1 MAVRTRE
8 ELLSLIKERVG
19 DSAKDE
25 DLAFIEDLV
34 DTFDD
39 YDERTRESKSWE
51 EKYNENDR
59 MWREKYKAR
68 FFGAS
73 GAGERVEDAKEDEEE
88 KTEVTSYDELFK
100 EV

>member
-8 ELLSLIKERVG
+8 ELLTLIKERVG
-19 DSAKDE
+19 DSATDE

-39 YDERTRESKSWE
+39 YEKRTGESKTWE
-51 EKYNENDR
+51 EKYNENDK

-68 FFGAS
+68 FFGSS
-73 GAGERVEDAKEDEEE
+73 GMDERVEDAKEDVEE
-88 KTEVTSYDELFK
+88 KTEVTSYEELFK
-100 EV
+100 EE